1 VVKPEF
7 LWNNWEL
14 GQTIVEKQSH
24 AKWGEGIISRLSK
37 GLMREIP
44 EMKGFSKRNLETIR
58 KWYLFYNQEDII
70 AQQLVAQLKNKEP
83 DKDVKLSKGQLLKSI
98 KHVAKLKYCGNN

>member
-37 GLMREIP
+37 GLMREFP
-44 EMKGFSKRNLETIR
+44 EMKVFFFKRNLETIR

-70 AQQLVAQLKNKEP
+70 AQQLVAQLKN
-83 DKDVKLSKGQLLKSI
+83 
-98 KHVAKLKYCGNN
+98 